1 MCLSV
6 NSYKLVRILQRRR
19 LASGSSSVLESQL
32 PKTCIILIPNY
43 LYKLRDTVMY
53 EKGRKGILPMVWK
66 MAFPLVFMR
75 VS

>member
-1 MCLSV
+1 
-6 NSYKLVRILQRRR
+6 
-19 LASGSSSVLESQL
+19 VLESQL